1 MIAQLISIGNELT
14 SGQTVDTNSAWLAQ
28 RLAEHGVTCIR
39 HQTVADELE
48 PVRHAILDAA
58 ARSDLLIITGGLG
71 PTPDD
76 LTRQALADALGVEL
90 ALHPPSLEHIEK
102 YFAIRNRTMHE
113 GNRVQAMI
121 PAGAEPLHNETG
133 TAPGIRATYKNAR
146 IFSLPGVPRE
156 MRSMYDIHIRPIIER
171 ESAGGATQIHI
182 LRTMG
187 MSESEVGDRLKDL
200 MRRDRN
206 PTVGTSADELIISI
220 RIVSHGTTRETAKA
234 QLESDIA
241 VIRDRLGRVVFGEGD
256 ETLADAVAQLLFER
270 NLTISTAESC
280 TGGLIA
286 KHLTDVSGSSAY
298 FEQGFVTYANEAKRD
313 LLGVDEELL
322 KTHGAV
328 SEQVARAMADGC
340 RNRSSTD
347 IAISCTGIAGP
358 TGGTSEKPVG
368 LVYLGM
374 ATPDETTVK
383 QLRLGENISRDQ
395 VRDRTAK
402 CALNLLRIKL
412 QNGE

>member
-58 ARSDLLIITGGLG
+58 ARSDLVIITGGLG

-90 ALHPPSLEHIEK
+90 ALHPPSLEQIEN
-102 YFAIRNRTMHE
+102 YFAIRGRTMHE
-113 GNRVQAMI
+113 GNRIQAMI
-121 PAGAEPLHNETG
+121 PTGAEALHNETG
-133 TAPGIRATYKNAR
+133 TAPGVRATLHNAR
-146 IFSLPGVPRE
+146 IYCLPGVPRE
-156 MRSMYDIHIRPIIER
+156 MRSMYDMHILPVIEH
-171 ESAGGATQIHI
+171 ESAGGATLIHI

-206 PTVGTSADELIISI
+206 PTVGTSAEELIISI
-220 RIVSHGTTRETAKA
+220 RIVSHGSTRETAKA

-241 VIRDRLGRVVFGEGD
+241 VIRDRLGRVVFGDGD
-256 ETLADAVAQLLFER
+256 ETLADAVAQLLIER
-270 NLTISTAESC
+270 SLTISTAESC

-298 FEQGFVTYANEAKRD
+298 FKQGFVTYANDAKHD
-313 LLGVDEELL
+313 LLGVSDDDL

-328 SEQVARAMADGC
+328 SEQVARAMAEGC
-340 RNRSSTD
+340 RNRSGTD

-358 TGGTSEKPVG
+358 KGGTPEKPVG
-368 LVYLGM
+368 LVYLCI

-395 VRDRTAK
+395 IRDRTAK
-402 CALNLLRIKL
+402 SALNLLRMKM
-412 QNGE
+412 NS